1 MIINCP
7 NCNTKYSINKR
18 VLGRSGKR
26 VKCFSCNKEWF
37 QKLEITD
44 KKIKI
49 KPLVHKKILTDL
61 PEVNIETE
69 KLLYQE
75 EPKRKNYRFLYLLI
89 FVIFILFVFL
99 ISNHF
104 KYKILN
110 YFPNFNIKN
119 FFVTKEIKKSGDLIF
134 NQIEKEIS
142 SLNNN
147 EKVIKISGKIINTS
161 SVDGHKVPQLK
172 ATLLGS
178 ENNVLN
184 TWLFNTEKK
193 HLDPEESLIFT
204 TSYIHDE
211 KDVSDIK
218 IEFYNE
224 EDE

>member
-1 MIINCP
+1 M
-7 NCNTKYSINKR
+7 
-18 VLGRSGKR
+18 
-26 VKCFSCNKEWF
+26 
-37 QKLEITD
+37 
-44 KKIKI
+44 
-49 KPLVHKKILTDL
+49 
-61 PEVNIETE
+61 PEENIETE

-75 EPKRKNYRFLYLLI
+75 EPKTKSYRFLYLLI
-89 FVIFILFVFL
+89 FVIFILFGFL

-110 YFPNFNIKN
+110 YFPNFYNKF
-119 FFVTKEIKKSGDLIF
+119 FFVTKENKKTGDLIF

-147 EKVIKISGKIINTS
+147 EKVVKISGKIINTS
-161 SVDGHKVPQLK
+161 SVDGYKVPQLK

-193 HLDPEESLIFT
+193 YLDPQESLIFT